1 MCIEA
6 LFKLGYAGKSELD
19 STRLEYLQAE
29 IMYAAKMNRLNTKL
43 ATLKKNQSYER
54 EMRLLELK
62 CKDKT
67 ERSNLEK
74 VIRDNEASLA
84 QAKAEMD
91 TADEQLR
98 KEKERLERYRQQ
110 VANCKIHA
118 PQDGMVAYANPSR
131 RSNDQIREGTPVRQR
146 QHILSLPNLEHVQ
159 V

>member
-1 MCIEA
+1 GIEA

-19 STRLEYLQAE
+19 RTRLEYLQAE
-29 IMYAAKMNRLNTKL
+29 SQYAAKMNRLNTQL
-43 ATLKKNQSYER
+43 ATLKKKQSYER

-62 CKDKT
+62 GKVET
-67 ERSNLEK
+67 ARRNLEQ
-74 VIRDNEASLA
+74 VLRDNEASLA

-118 PQDGMVAYANPSR
+118 PQD
-131 RSNDQIREGTPVRQR
+131 
-146 QHILSLPNLEHVQ
+146 
-159 V
+159 